1 MGLKGLMSSLGM
13 DVFALVGLALF
24 FCTFLGIVIW
34 AYTRPRKEIERLSR
48 LWEDDEDG
56 ERYS

>member
-1 MGLKGLMSSLGM
+1 MGLKGLMSGLGM
-13 DVFALVGLALF
+13 EVFAIVGLALF
-24 FCTFLGIVIW
+24 FCIFLGILIW
-34 AYTRPRKEIERLSR
+34 TYTRPRKEIERLSR

>member
-1 MGLKGLMSSLGM
+1 MGLKGLMSGLGM
-13 DVFALVGLALF
+13 EVFALVGLALF
-24 FCTFLGIVIW
+24 FFTFLGIVIW
-34 AYTRPRKEIERLSR
+34 AYTRPRNEIDRLSR